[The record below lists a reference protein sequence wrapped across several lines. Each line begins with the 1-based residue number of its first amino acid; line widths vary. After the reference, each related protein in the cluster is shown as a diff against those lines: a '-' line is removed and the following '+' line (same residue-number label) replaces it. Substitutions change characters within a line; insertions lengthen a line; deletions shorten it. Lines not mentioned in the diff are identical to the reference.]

1 MMTRATF
8 AHSESLVALM
18 IERVR
23 DAGTNYYTRVWR
35 IEMRMEQGQGDLMV
49 VQA

>member
-23 DAGTNYYTRVWR
+23 DAGTNYYTRTGGAESEWNR
-35 IEMRMEQGQGDLMV
+35 DNMI
-49 VQA
+49 